1 MNTAQSTNGIA
12 LREPCTHQVGP
23 VLWERSFDFTH
34 LPLLQLL
41 GKYHI
46 SASWCHQIPIK
57 SIIATIW
64 GHGSSTSW
72 SCGGFGLHGMFV
84 MSKTFSWTLAA
95 GSSTYLCLTST
106 HSLSLPWSKQ
116 TGSHVTTAG
125 MAVSLRD
132 KRLRVWGRIG
142 IKLCLPAKN
151 TMHSCTFSLPAKNIK
166 VYRMYEKKITSLHQ
180 LKLICIFI
188 GFNKYLVER
197 SLLDEPQHVAL
208 VKTYYID
215 FIIMRHWSVSCV
227 CLQSDLFTSVFK

>member
-41 GKYHI
+41 EKYHI

-116 TGSHVTTAG
+116 TGSHVTTTG

-166 VYRMYEKKITSLHQ
+166 VYRMYEKKNHFPASTEANLHLYRLQ
-180 LKLICIFI
+180 QIPGGKIPVGWAPACGSCQNLLHRFHHHETLICF
-188 GFNKYLVER
+188 LCLLAVR
-197 SLLDEPQHVAL
+197 SIYFGL
-208 VKTYYID
+208 
-215 FIIMRHWSVSCV
+215 
-227 CLQSDLFTSVFK
+227 